1 MDLSNLGLLGFV
13 DGMKNR
19 EVVQFARRIEKAG
32 YSVLWVPEVMGREI
46 FSLSTHLL
54 SQTEHL
60 VVGTG
65 VAIAF
70 AYEPIVTACATRTLG
85 EFFEDRFILG
95 LGVSNQT
102 YNARR
107 GVGYDKPVAFM
118 RGYLEKIKTVPY
130 NAPKPQQEPPIVL
143 AGMMPKMLQLAG
155 SATQGTLTYF
165 TTTQQVTLARETL
178 GPTPWLLAVQ
188 LVMLETDAAKART
201 AARKYMQIYM
211 AIDHYLYRLRK
222 IGYTDV
228 DFANGGSDRLVDA
241 IIAWG
246 SEDQLR
252 QHIAGQFKA
261 GATHVSILPLRSD
274 GKPGPDERAI
284 EALAPERN

>member
-1 MDLSNLGLLGFV
+1 MDLRNLGLLGFV
-13 DGMKNR
+13 DGMKNQ
-19 EVVQFARRIEKAG
+19 EVVQFARRVEKAG

-46 FSLSTHLL
+46 FSLSSHVL
-54 SQTEHL
+54 SQTERL

-70 AYEPIVTACATRTLG
+70 SYEPIVTACATRTLG

-95 LGVSNQT
+95 LGVSNKA

-107 GVGYDKPVAFM
+107 GVGYDKPVSFM
-118 RGYLEKIKTVPY
+118 HEYVEKIKTAPY
-130 NAPKPQQEPPIVL
+130 NAPKPQHEPPIVL

-155 SATQGTLTYF
+155 TATQGTLTYF
-165 TTTQQVTLARETL
+165 TTTEQVALARAAL
-178 GPTPWLLAVQ
+178 GLTPWLLAVQ
-188 LVMLETDAAKART
+188 LVMLETDAAKARA
-201 AARKYMQIYM
+201 AARRHMQIYL
-211 AIDHYLYRLRK
+211 AIEHYLYRLRK
-222 IGYTDV
+222 VGFTDA

-246 SEDQLR
+246 SEAQLR
-252 QHIAGQFKA
+252 ERIANQFKV

-274 GKPGPDERAI
+274 GKPGPDERVI
-284 EALAPERN
+284 EVLAPAK

>member
-1 MDLSNLGLLGFV
+1 MDLSNIGLLGFL
-13 DGMKNR
+13 DGMNSHDA
-19 EVVQFARRIEKAG
+19 VQFARTVEKSG

-54 SQTEHL
+54 SQTERL

-95 LGVSNQT
+95 LGVSNKG

-107 GVGYDKPVAFM
+107 GVGYEKPVSFM
-118 RGYLEKIKTVPY
+118 RDYLEKVKTAPY
-130 NAPKPQQEPPIVL
+130 NAPKPQHAPPIVL
-143 AGMMPKMLQLAG
+143 AGMMPKMLQLAAT
-155 SATQGTLTYF
+155 ATQGTLTYF
-165 TTTQQVTLARETL
+165 TTTQQVALAREAL
-178 GPTPWLLAVQ
+178 GSQPWLCAVQ
-188 LVMLETDAAKART
+188 LVMLETDTAKARA

-222 IGYTDV
+222 IGFTDV

-241 IIAWG
+241 IVAWG

-252 QHIAGQFKA
+252 QRIADQFKA

-284 EALAPERN
+284 ETLAPGRH

>member
-13 DGMKNR
+13 DGMKNQ
-19 EVVQFARRIEKAG
+19 EVVQFARRVENAG

-46 FSLSTHLL
+46 FSLSSHVL
-54 SQTEHL
+54 SQTERL

-70 AYEPIVTACATRTLG
+70 SYEPIVTACATRTLG

-95 LGVSNQT
+95 LGVSNKV
-102 YNARR
+102 YNTRR
-107 GVGYDKPVAFM
+107 GVGYDKPVSFM
-118 RGYLEKIKTVPY
+118 REYVEKIKTAPY
-130 NAPKPQQEPPIVL
+130 NAPKPHHEPPIVL

-155 SATQGTLTYF
+155 TATQGTLTYF
-165 TTTQQVTLARETL
+165 TTTEQVALAREAL
-178 GPTPWLLAVQ
+178 GPKPWLLAVQ

-201 AARKYMQIYM
+201 AARKYMQIYL
-211 AIDHYLYRLRK
+211 AIEHYLYRLRK
-222 IGYTDV
+222 IGFTDV

-241 IIAWG
+241 IVAWG

-252 QHIAGQFKA
+252 ERIANQFKV

-274 GKPGPDERAI
+274 GKPGPGEQVIA
-284 EALAPERN
+284 ALAPAK

>member
-13 DGMKNR
+13 DGMKNQ
-19 EVVQFARRIEKAG
+19 EAVQFARTVEKAG

-54 SQTEHL
+54 SQTERL

-85 EFFEDRFILG
+85 EFFEDRFTLG
-95 LGVSNQT
+95 LGVSNKA

-107 GVGYDKPVAFM
+107 GVAYDKPVAFM
-118 RGYLEKIKTVPY
+118 RDYLEKIKTAPY
-130 NAPKPQQEPPIVL
+130 NGPRPQHEPPIVL

-155 SATQGTLTYF
+155 AATQGTLTYF
-165 TTTQQVTLARETL
+165 TTTEQVALAREAL
-178 GPTPWLLAVQ
+178 GPQPWLLAAQ
-188 LVMLETDAAKART
+188 LIMLETDAAKARA

-222 IGYTDV
+222 IGYTDA

-246 SEDQLR
+246 SEEQIR
-252 QHIAGQFKA
+252 EHIAKQFKA
-261 GATHVSILPLRSD
+261 GATHVSIIPLRSD
-274 GKPGPDERAI
+274 GRPGPDERAI
-284 EALAPERN
+284 EAFAPGRG